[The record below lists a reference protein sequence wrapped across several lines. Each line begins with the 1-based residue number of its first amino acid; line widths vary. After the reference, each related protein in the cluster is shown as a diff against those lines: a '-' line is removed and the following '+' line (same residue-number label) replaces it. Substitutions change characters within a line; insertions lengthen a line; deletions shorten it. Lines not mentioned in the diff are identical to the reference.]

1 MVLRKC
7 KSTWLLVIDSDAGHP
22 EKSNI
27 TNVSQNRKICFYNNL
42 FDVTAPT
49 IEEIY
54 GYLSTAVRLIAGE
67 GKVFHFFHSSV

>member
-1 MVLRKC
+1 MAVGYRFGCRPPGKEQ
-7 KSTWLLVIDSDAGHP
+7 HYQP
-22 EKSNI
+22 
-27 TNVSQNRKICFYNNL
+27 
-42 FDVTAPT
+42 PT